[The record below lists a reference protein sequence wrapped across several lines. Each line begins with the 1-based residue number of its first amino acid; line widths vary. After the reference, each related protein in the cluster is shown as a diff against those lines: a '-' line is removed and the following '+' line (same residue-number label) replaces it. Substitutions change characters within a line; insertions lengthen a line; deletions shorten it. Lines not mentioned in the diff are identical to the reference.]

1 MTCAAVKNNDRK
13 GFCRKTSRNNLRKKT
28 VDESAF
34 LLMIFVLCVSIIV
47 NKLKILVDNNM
58 KFTIE
63 RASLLKTLSHMQ
75 SIVEKRNTIPV
86 LSNVRIE
93 ALESEISFKATDM
106 DTEITEIAEATVSE
120 TGATTAPAH
129 MLYDIVRKLS
139 DGSDVEIT
147 FPDEKGQLTI
157 ASGRSKFSLST
168 IGVED
173 FPVISG
179 DALPISFMMEKEEL
193 KDVID
198 RTKFAVSTEETR
210 YYLNGVYMHAKKEGE
225 AKVLRVVATDGH
237 RLACVE
243 SPLPQGAENLAGVI
257 IPRKTVTEV
266 RKLLDDNGADNITVS
281 MSENKVRFAFN
292 DVTLTSKLIDGTY
305 PDYERVI
312 PTDNDKNLELGVK
325 DLASAV
331 DRVSVVAERTRA
343 IKMITGSSKVT
354 IATSSPDLGSASEEV
369 EAKYEGDS
377 IEIGYN
383 FRYLLDILNEIK
395 GDSVRVSF
403 TDGTSPSVIHDT
415 SDSSAIYVLMPMRV

>member
-1 MTCAAVKNNDRK
+1 
-13 GFCRKTSRNNLRKKT
+13 
-28 VDESAF
+28 
-34 LLMIFVLCVSIIV
+34 
-47 NKLKILVDNNM
+47 M

-63 RASLLKTLSHMQ
+63 RAKLLKTLSHVQ

-93 ALESEISFKATDM
+93 AMEDGISFKATDM
-106 DTEITEIAEATVSE
+106 DTEITEIVDAKTAE

-139 DGSDVEIT
+139 DGSDVELT

-179 DALPISFMMEKEEL
+179 DKLPVNFAMGKDEL

-198 RTKFAVSTEETR
+198 RTQFAVSTEETR
-210 YYLNGVYMHAKKEGE
+210 YYLNGLYIHAKNEGE

-243 SPLPQGAENLAGVI
+243 SPLPKGAESMAGVI
-257 IPRKTVTEV
+257 VPRKTVGEI
-266 RKLLDDNGADNITVS
+266 RKLLDDTSTDNITIAL
-281 MSENKVRFAFN
+281 SENKIRFTME

-312 PTDNDKNLELGVK
+312 PTDNDKVLELGVK
-325 DLASAV
+325 ELS
-331 DRVSVVAERTRA
+331 
-343 IKMITGSSKVT
+343 
-354 IATSSPDLGSASEEV
+354 
-369 EAKYEGDS
+369 
-377 IEIGYN
+377 
-383 FRYLLDILNEIK
+383 
-395 GDSVRVSF
+395 
-403 TDGTSPSVIHDT
+403 
-415 SDSSAIYVLMPMRV
+415 

>member
-1 MTCAAVKNNDRK
+1 
-13 GFCRKTSRNNLRKKT
+13 
-28 VDESAF
+28 
-34 LLMIFVLCVSIIV
+34 
-47 NKLKILVDNNM
+47 M

-63 RASLLKTLSHMQ
+63 RAVLLKTLSHVQ

-86 LSNVRIE
+86 LSNVKIE
-93 ALESEISFKATDM
+93 AMEDGISFKATDM
-106 DTEITEIAEATVSE
+106 DTEITEVVDAKTSE
-120 TGATTAPAH
+120 SGATTAPAH

-157 ASGRSKFSLST
+157 ASGKSKFALST

-179 DALPISFMMEKEEL
+179 DKLPTNFVMAKEEL

-198 RTKFAVSTEETR
+198 RTQFAVSTEETR
-210 YYLNGVYMHAKKEGE
+210 YYLNGIYVHAKNEGE
-225 AKVLRVVATDGH
+225 TKVLRVVATDGH

-243 SPLPQGAENLAGVI
+243 SPLPQGAENMNGVI
-257 IPRKTVTEV
+257 IPRKTVGEV
-266 RKLLDDNGADNITVS
+266 RKLLDDTKAENIDVS
-281 MSENKVRFAFN
+281 LSENKIRFTME
-292 DVTLTSKLIDGTY
+292 DITLTSKLIDGTY

-312 PTDNDKNLELGVK
+312 PTDNDKVLELGVK
-325 DLASAV
+325 PLAEAV

-343 IKMITGSSKVT
+343 IKVITNPNHIT
-354 IATSSPDLGSASEEV
+354 ITTSSPDLGSAQEEV
-369 EAKYEGDS
+369 EAKYDS
-377 IEIGYN
+377 ESLEIGYN

-395 GDSVRVSF
+395 GDTVRISF
-403 TDGTSPSVIHDT
+403 ADGSSPSVIHDT

>member
-1 MTCAAVKNNDRK
+1 
-13 GFCRKTSRNNLRKKT
+13 
-28 VDESAF
+28 
-34 LLMIFVLCVSIIV
+34 
-47 NKLKILVDNNM
+47 M

-63 RASLLKTLSHMQ
+63 RANLLKTLSHVQ

-93 ALESEISFKATDM
+93 AKEDGISFKATDM
-106 DTEITEIAEATVSE
+106 DTEITEIVDAKVAE

-129 MLYDIVRKLS
+129 MLYDIVRKLA
-139 DGSDVEIT
+139 DGSDVDII

-157 ASGRSKFSLST
+157 ASGRSKFALST

-173 FPVISG
+173 FPVIAG
-179 DALPISFMMEKEEL
+179 DKLPINFTMDKDEL

-210 YYLNGVYMHAKKEGE
+210 YYLNGIYIHAKKEGD

-243 SPLPQGAENLAGVI
+243 SPLPKGAEDLSGVI
-257 IPRKTVTEV
+257 IPRKTIAEI
-266 RKLLDDNGADNITVS
+266 RKLLDDNGADHITVG
-281 MSENKVRFAFN
+281 MSENKIRFSFE

-312 PTDNDKNLELGVK
+312 PTDNDKNLEISVK
-325 DLASAV
+325 ELSSAV

-343 IKMITGSSKVT
+343 IKMLTGASKVT
-354 IATSSPDLGSASEEV
+354 IVTSSPDLGSAQEEL
-369 EAKYEGDS
+369 EAKYDGDAV
-377 IEIGYN
+377 EIGYN
-383 FRYLLDILNEIK
+383 FRYLLDILNEVK
-395 GDSVRVSF
+395 GDSVRISF
-403 TDGTSPSVIHDT
+403 ADASSPSVIHDVT
-415 SDSSAIYVLMPMRV
+415 DSSAIYVLMPMRV